1 MHDIQQTLAVATEH
15 HRAGR
20 TAEAERLYREVLAA
34 APGQADALHL
44 LGVLAL
50 QSGRPADAAD
60 LIAQAV
66 AADAGSAL
74 FNANLGHALHA
85 VGRQREAALSFA
97 HALTLLCNA
106 GEGWGN
112 IGALAN
118 LIRRYDPDTRRAAA
132 DEVDRDYALGDV
144 MRRRSLLFHLDGDL
158 RHYRDLVA
166 AVLAEPEGFTVP
178 SLHYAYWGMQFQLY
192 RGEAVEGDA
201 GAFTRHELREMHRLL
216 VEQTALRYGVTM
228 HLRRVAPRDPVR
240 RIALITNQV
249 LGADHAPSV
258 TVLDLSRRLQD
269 EHGCEVLVVNANA
282 MAVAPENG
290 FVPEFAY
297 NMAEGFDG
305 VQSVAIGDGRVRMVS
320 ATDRHFDAGKVG
332 ALVDH
337 IAGFDPDAVVAFGA
351 SNVIADL
358 FAATRPVVCVPTTAG
373 YAPSLARLVLGHAEV
388 DSPDDWPVD
397 DRPRFRPYGYP
408 AGGAGADA
416 AERLL
421 DYCREAQSA

>member
-66 AADAGSAL
+66 AADGGSPL

-85 VGRQREAALSFA
+85 VGRHGEAASSFA
-97 HALTLLCNA
+97 RALTLLCNA

-112 IGALAN
+112 VGALAA
-118 LIRRYDPDTRRAAA
+118 LIRRYDPQSRSAAA
-132 DEVDRDYALGDV
+132 AVVDRNYALGDV

-158 RHYRDLVA
+158 RHYRDLVR
-166 AVLAEPEGFTVP
+166 AVLEEPEGFTVP
-178 SLHYAYWGMQFQLY
+178 SLHYAYWGMQLQLY
-192 RGEAVEGDA
+192 RGEALTGDVD
-201 GAFTRHELREMHRLL
+201 AFNRNELRAMHRLL
-216 VEQTALRYGVTM
+216 VEQTALRYGVTARL
-228 HLRRVAPRDPVR
+228 HPVAPRDPVR

-249 LGADHAPSV
+249 LGADHAPSAI
-258 TVLDLSRRLQD
+258 VLDLAHRLQG
-269 EHGCEVLVVNANA
+269 EHGCDVLVVNANT

-297 NMAEGFDG
+297 NVADGFQG
-305 VQSVAIGDGRVRMVS
+305 VQSVPVGDGRVRMVS
-320 ATDRHFDAGKVG
+320 VTDRHFDSGKVG

-337 IAGFDPDAVVAFGA
+337 IAGFDPDAIVAFGA
-351 SNVIADL
+351 SNVVADL
-358 FAATRPVVCVPTTAG
+358 FAASRPVVCVCTTPG
-373 YAPSLARLVLGHAEV
+373 YAPSLARIVLGHADG
-388 DSPDDWPVD
+388 DSAGGWPAEE
-397 DRPRFRPYGYP
+397 RGRFRPFAYP
-408 AGGAGADA
+408 AEGSGSEA
-416 AERLL
+416 AARLL
-421 DYCREAQSA
+421 AYCREAQTA